1 MLRKGSTILVVLLVA
16 TARANDLPGTEFWD
30 LQAQI
35 AESFKKQDYPAALEQ
50 LKKSDALVPN
60 RPSSVLRM
68 ARAHARLHEN
78 DAAMTLLNRLRDMQ
92 TYFDLAHDPA
102 FVDLQKTPGFEN
114 LVSSMEKV
122 SESRVT
128 AATVAFKIPDTTF
141 FPEGIAYDT
150 HTGDVFVASMRKRK
164 IVRITPTGTITDFIT
179 PHHDNIWGISGIGID
194 AAHNTLW
201 ACSTAYEVSEEYSP
215 TDRDAAAFAFDLAS
229 GKLKAHYPFH
239 QQGEKHFCDGVVIA
253 SDGTVFVADSQG
265 MALLKISPGAKEL
278 ETLLPESAG
287 ISPQGMAVSA
297 DGKTLFFSDYMSGLY
312 ALNLKTKQVSRLESK
327 AKASLAGID
336 GLIGYGNDLIAIQNG
351 ILPNR
356 VVRLKMGPSQKEV
369 LDVQVLEMNHP
380 LFGEPTLG
388 VIKGNMLLLVANNPI
403 SKFLD
408 DHQLSDLPTPVIL
421 QRDLR

>member
-1 MLRKGSTILVVLLVA
+1 MSRKGSMILMVFLMA
-16 TARANDLPGTEFWD
+16 TALANDLPGSQFWD

-35 AESFKKQDYPAALEQ
+35 AESFKKQDYRTALEQ
-50 LKKSDALVPN
+50 LKHSDALVPN

-78 DAAMTLLNRLRDMQ
+78 DAAMTQLTRLRDMQ

-102 FVDLQKTPGFEN
+102 FADLGKGFEN
-114 LVSSMEKV
+114 LVSAMEKLK
-122 SESRVT
+122 ESKVT
-128 AATVAFKIPDTTF
+128 GATVAFKIPDTTF

-150 HTGDVFVASMRKRK
+150 NTGDVFVASMRKRK
-164 IVRITPTGTITDFIT
+164 IVRISPTGTITDFIA
-179 PHHDNIWGISGIGID
+179 PHQYDIWGISGIGID
-194 AAHNTLW
+194 AAHKTLW
-201 ACSTAYEVSEEYSP
+201 ACSTAYEVNEEYKP
-215 TDRDAAAFAFDLAS
+215 TDRDAAAFAFDLVS
-229 GKLKAHYPFH
+229 GRLKARYPF
-239 QQGEKHFCDGVVIA
+239 QRQEERHFCDGVAIG
-253 SDGTVFVADSQG
+253 SDGTIFVADSQG
-265 MALLKISPGAKEL
+265 MAVLKISPGAKEL
-278 ETLLPESAG
+278 ATLLPQSAG

-297 DGKTLFFSDYMSGLY
+297 DGKTLFVSDYMSGLY

-388 VIKGNMLLLVANNPI
+388 VIKGNMLLFVANNPI

-408 DHQLSDLPTPVIL
+408 DHQLSELPTPVIL